1 MLKEILYLFCGLLC
15 ALYPYFHT
23 DFIDIAL
30 EHYNNGNMKRCLC
43 ELFINIAIG
52 NIEIIVK

>member
-15 ALYPYFHT
+15 ALYPYYHT

-30 EHYNNGNMKRCLC
+30 EHYNNGNMKRCL
-43 ELFINIAIG
+43 
-52 NIEIIVK
+52 